1 MKTDVTFPSNDLAV
15 AGILFTPDERIDAR
29 LPAIV
34 ISHPGGGVK
43 EQSPSVYAERL
54 TREGFAA
61 LVFDAAYQGESEGEP
76 RGLENPFQR
85 AEDIKSA
92 VTHLTTRD
100 DIDPD
105 RIGALGICASGG
117 YVPYAAQTDHRVKA
131 VATVSAG
138 DMGSVIREGLGRAQD
153 PAVLTALLDRAAAAR
168 TAEARGE
175 APETVAWIPDDAE
188 DMPATG
194 TRQFRETYE
203 FYRTPRGYHPR
214 AVQGWVLR
222 SADQLAQYDS
232 YAMIRLIAPPPLA
245 DDRGFR
251 GGDRVLQPGS
261 DRTGGRT
268 QGTVRHRRRHAHRPV
283 RQGRTRHS
291 CRRQAHRLLRQAP
304 GRMTSRHRDARAR
317 TGRQGER

>member
-1 MKTDVTFPSNDLAV
+1 MPSAVTSRSDLYQETRTVKTNITFPSNDLAL
-15 AGILFTPDERIDAR
+15 AGVLFTPDDHVATR
-29 LPAIV
+29 LPAVV

-54 TREGFAA
+54 AREGFAA

-100 DIDPD
+100 RIDPD

-117 YVPYAAQTDHRVKA
+117 YVPYAAQTDHRIKA

-138 DMGSVIREGLGRAQD
+138 DMGSVIREGLGRTQD

-168 TAEARGE
+168 TAEARGA
-175 APETVAWIPDDAE
+175 APEMVAWIPDNAQDLLETA
-188 DMPATG
+188 

-203 FYRTPRGYHPR
+203 FYCTPRGHHPR

-222 SADQLAQYDS
+222 SVDQLAQYDS
-232 YAMIRLIAPPPLA
+232 YAMIRLIAPRPLLMIVGSEA
-245 DDRGFR
+245 ETAYFSREAIEQAAGPKELFVIDGATHIDLYDRDEHVTPAVAKLTEFFR
-251 GGDRVLQPGS
+251 TYL
-261 DRTGGRT
+261 
-268 QGTVRHRRRHAHRPV
+268 A
-283 RQGRTRHS
+283 
-291 CRRQAHRLLRQAP
+291 
-304 GRMTSRHRDARAR
+304 
-317 TGRQGER
+317 